1 MEENY
6 MLSTEP
12 QAFFGF
18 GFTRVTVW
26 KDKEGKI
33 YPHASGKVSKKL
45 EEACSQ
51 LRGQKLTTFDVQKK
65 LWPLLKE
72 NA

>member
-1 MEENY
+1 MEEDY
-6 MLSTEP
+6 MLTTEP

-18 GFTRVTVW
+18 GHTRVTVW
-26 KDKEGKI
+26 MHKGKC
-33 YPHASGKVSKKL
+33 YPHPSGKVSKKL
-45 EEACSQ
+45 EEACAQ

-65 LWPLLKE
+65 LWPIIKE

>member
-1 MEENY
+1 MEDNY

-26 KDKEGKI
+26 KGKDGKI
-33 YPHASGKVSKKL
+33 YPHASGRVSKKL
-45 EEACSQ
+45 EEACVQ

-65 LWPLLKE
+65 LWPLLKK
-72 NA
+72 NT

>member
-1 MEENY
+1 MEEDY
-6 MLSTEP
+6 MLTTEP

-26 KDKEGKI
+26 VKDGKC
-33 YPHASGKVSKKL
+33 YPHPSGKVSKKL

-51 LRGQKLTTFDVQKK
+51 LRGQKLSTFDVQKK
-65 LWPLLKE
+65 LWPIIKE
-72 NA
+72 QK